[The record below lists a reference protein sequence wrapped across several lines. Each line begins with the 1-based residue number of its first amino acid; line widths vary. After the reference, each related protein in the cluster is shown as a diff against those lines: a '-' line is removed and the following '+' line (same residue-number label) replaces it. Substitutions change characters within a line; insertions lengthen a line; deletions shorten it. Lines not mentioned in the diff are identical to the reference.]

1 MMSTGRT
8 RPWADLIRQR
18 RRRCHDLIRQP
29 QSGCHLPQRGRQR
42 GRLWEPVRV
51 RRDLVEWAVPAA
63 CGALIGVLL
72 DGLNRLINAMG

>member
-8 RPWADLIRQR
+8 RPWGGPAILR
-18 RRRCHDLIRQP
+18 RMAA
-29 QSGCHLPQRGRQR
+29 
-42 GRLWEPVRV
+42 V
-51 RRDLVEWAVPAA
+51 RRDLAEWAVPAA